1 MSVPLTAR
9 QLEHEA
15 ELAAALPKQPAVI
28 QFVVRW
34 AAGKILEERE
44 ACADIIRKFLVF
56 HSERAV
62 SWHEVQD
69 ALDAIQARR

>member
-44 ACADIIRKFLVF
+44 ACAKLAEDRLLWVHGDSCYEEIAAAIR
-56 HSERAV
+56 
-62 SWHEVQD
+62 
-69 ALDAIQARR
+69 ARP